1 MDKLMFID
9 GYNVIGLWPHLRPLR
24 EYQLAHARE
33 LLIDS
38 ITNYQAYTGI
48 KCIIVFDGYKVNARA
63 ARQVHSKVEV
73 HFTHREE
80 TADTYIE
87 RHVRAY
93 MSDKCKVYVATS
105 DHRQQ
110 IATFALGALRVPV
123 MELLEDVQ
131 RCAQQAHHVITP
143 NSRPKNTL
151 DHFLSAEQRAAL
163 HQFRKQK

>member
-9 GYNVIGLWPHLRPLR
+9 GYNVIGLWPHLRSLR
-24 EYQLAHARE
+24 EQQLAQARE

-48 KCIIVFDGYKVNARA
+48 KCIIVFDGYKVNVRA
-63 ARQVHSKVEV
+63 ARQMHSKVEV
-73 HFTHREE
+73 HFTNRTE

-93 MSDKCKVYVATS
+93 MSDTCQVYVATS

-131 RCAQQAHHVITP
+131 RCAQQAHRVIAPEAT
-143 NSRPKNTL
+143 RQNTF
-151 DHFLSAEQRAAL
+151 DHFLSPEQRAAL
-163 HQFRKQK
+163 HHFRKQK